1 MAIVP
6 HKNKIIGVA
15 LLSLCALIWG
25 FAFVAQSNVTDTI
38 SAFAFCGM
46 RFAFSFSGLFV
57 VMVLYDFFNRKSHY
71 HSIPWTWQTVAG
83 GAMCGIALYLAM
95 LCQQMGIEYTSVGKT
110 SFITAMYIV
119 FVPIVG
125 IVARQKPSIYSIPA
139 VIIAV
144 LGFYF
149 MCITGEFKITIGDL
163 LVLMCAG
170 MYSMQILLIGMY
182 VKICDPIRLT
192 LVQFAS
198 AAVVG
203 IVIMAI
209 TGMPTGLEI
218 KDSIWEILYL
228 GLLSGTVGFTLQTAG
243 QKYVPSSVAT
253 LIMSMESV
261 VGLVGGVIF
270 LHQIPTAR
278 EVLGCMFVLVAVG
291 LAQFETH
298 KTFIEFK
305 QNKYFLK

>member
-1 MAIVP
+1 MAIVSS
-6 HKNKIIGVA
+6 KKKIVGIA
-15 LLSLCALIWG
+15 LLTLCAFIWG
-25 FAFVAQSNVTDTI
+25 FAFVAQSSVTDTL

-46 RFAFSFSGLFV
+46 RFSFSFAGLFV
-57 VMVLYDFFNRKSHY
+57 VMVAYDLFNKKFHY
-71 HSIPWTWQTVAG
+71 RSIPWTWQTVVG
-83 GAMCGIALYLAM
+83 GAMCGIALYFAM
-95 LCQQMGIEYTSVGKT
+95 LSQQMGIEYTSVGKT

-139 VIIAV
+139 ILIAV

-149 MCITGEFKITIGDL
+149 MCITGEFSITIGDL

-182 VKICDPIRLT
+182 VRICDPIRLT
-192 LVQFAS
+192 LVQFAT
-198 AAVVG
+198 AAVIGV
-203 IVIMAI
+203 IIMAI
-209 TGMPTGLEI
+209 TGMPSAISIKNSIFEI
-218 KDSIWEILYL
+218 CYL
-228 GLLSGTVGFTLQTAG
+228 GFLSGAVGFTLQTAG
-243 QKYVPSSVAT
+243 QKSVPSSVAT
-253 LIMSMESV
+253 LIMSLEAV

-278 EVLGCMFVLVAVG
+278 EVLGCMFVLVAVV

-298 KTFIEFK
+298 KRFLTYK
-305 QNKYFLK
+305 SNKYFLN